1 MDGGLR
7 GGIPSGGARDAS
19 LQPNVNRGPL
29 CVDRR
34 VGGHCVPACTGTGP
48 RRRRRCA
55 GSERAARPRQP
66 RAGDA
71 RNLYPASNVIFSA
84 QSVDPETVKPDGD
97 PSILRIRSAAA
108 TGDGSRWR
116 TRASP
121 GEAANLLSIPGRVCL
136 NGKPAPSQN
145 ADWQKWVE
153 ELRAAGM
160 ASYKAGQAKSQDAVL
175 EAADVMSV
183 ACSNCHE
190 KYREVPGG
198 VAARCQ

>member
-1 MDGGLR
+1 MRVIKVLRVLVFCVAAAGLALVGVDAALAPAAER
-7 GGIPSGGARDAS
+7 GAAQAPAAGRGAAPAPATRVHGNLAQVMRGI
-19 LQPNVNRGPL
+19 
-29 CVDRR
+29 
-34 VGGHCVPACTGTGP
+34 
-48 RRRRRCA
+48 
-55 GSERAARPRQP
+55 
-66 RAGDA
+66 
-71 RNLYPASNVIFSA
+71 LYPASNVIFSA
-84 QSVDPETVKPDGD
+84 QSIDPATVKPDGD
-97 PSILRIRSAAA
+97 PS
-108 TGDGSRWR
+108 T
-116 TRASP
+116 SP
-121 GEAANLLSIPGRVCL
+121 NPLSSSYGGWQAVENAGIALAEAANLLSIPGRVCL

>member
-1 MDGGLR
+1 MRVRNLMCTVGLCVWTAALAGAACR
-7 GGIPSGGARDAS
+7 PALAPAPEGGAAAPAAS
-19 LQPNVNRGPL
+19 APRVHGNLAQMMRGIL
-29 CVDRR
+29 F
-34 VGGHCVPACTGTGP
+34 
-48 RRRRRCA
+48 
-55 GSERAARPRQP
+55 
-66 RAGDA
+66 
-71 RNLYPASNVIFSA
+71 PASNVIFTA
-84 QSVDPETVKPDGD
+84 QSTDPATVKPEGD
-97 PSILRIRSAAA
+97 PS
-108 TGDGSRWR
+108 T
-116 TRASP
+116 SP
-121 GEAANLLSIPGRVCL
+121 NPLTSSYGGWQAVENAGIALAEAANLLSIPGRVCL

-183 ACSNCHE
+183 ACSNCHD